1 MTCSR
6 RACGSSAPILR
17 QVPTSA
23 PKRSTGRC
31 GSPRTGVSSRQSP
44 SSSNSMSTAIPWAGS
59 CTQRRSASGW
69 PSTPTQISRRT
80 PQIEGPFRGPLEN
93 LKELSLMR
101 ISALSRFALVSVVV
115 ALAFVAGAAAD
126 TQTENV
132 YVDGQTYA
140 INTGAA
146 VVFDASPG
154 LLEQSSPMY
163 LIGFTVVPGT
173 TGPITLPSGYQPQNN
188 GLPSPV
194 PYHDHVL
201 TGAPGLG
208 TSGTAG
214 DYAAPLRHV
223 WRPFETSPPRER
235 VSGKGRRRPWSS
247 HNVKG
252 GAA

>member
-1 MTCSR
+1 
-6 RACGSSAPILR
+6 
-17 QVPTSA
+17 
-23 PKRSTGRC
+23 
-31 GSPRTGVSSRQSP
+31 
-44 SSSNSMSTAIPWAGS
+44 
-59 CTQRRSASGW
+59 
-69 PSTPTQISRRT
+69 
-80 PQIEGPFRGPLEN
+80 
-93 LKELSLMR
+93 MR
-101 ISALSRFALVSVVV
+101 ISVLSSSALILVVV
-115 ALAFVAGAAAD
+115 ALGFASGAVAD

-154 LLEQSSPMY
+154 LLEHSSPMY
-163 LIGFTVVPGT
+163 LIGFTVRPGT

-214 DYAAPLRHV
+214 NYGAPLQIVRMQYTLAYTYDPAFV
-223 WRPFETSPPRER
+223 PITSVDQIAAAEAAGKLLVINAGAPDPYQLWTTTVLVRPIVGPHP
-235 VSGKGRRRPWSS
+235 
-247 HNVKG
+247 
-252 GAA
+252 